1 MDGQIGIA
9 VAFGAGFVSFLSP
22 CVLPLIPGYVSFM
35 TGMSLGELESE
46 ERRIADVLVP
56 SVLFVAGF
64 TSVFVALGAS
74 ASLLGSLLVAYRD
87 PLTRA
92 SGVLIFALGFLM
104 LGVVRVPWLYGEARF
119 DMAKARSFGRWA
131 SFLAGMAFAFG
142 WTPCVGPILGSI
154 LVLAGQSGHVGSG
167 VVLLLAYSLGLGVP
181 FLLVALLLGRLAGAL
196 VWLKRHSRAINRIA
210 GVILMLLGIAIATDT
225 LGRVVLLLS
234 RFLPLSGTA

>member
-1 MDGQIGIA
+1 LDGQIGIA
-9 VAFGAGFVSFLSP
+9 VAFGAGLVSFLSP

>member
-9 VAFGAGFVSFLSP
+9 VAFGAGLVSFLSP

-87 PLTRA
+87 PLARA

-131 SFLAGMAFAFG
+131 SLLAGIAFAFG

-154 LVLAGQSGHVGSG
+154 LVLAGRSGQVGSG

-196 VWLKRHSRAINRIA
+196 TWLKRHSRAINRIA
-210 GVILMLLGIAIATDT
+210 GVILMLLGVAIATDT

>member
-1 MDGQIGIA
+1 
-9 VAFGAGFVSFLSP
+9 
-22 CVLPLIPGYVSFM
+22 VLPLIPGYVSFM

-64 TSVFVALGAS
+64 TAVFVALGAS
-74 ASLLGSLLVAYRD
+74 ASLLGSLLVAYRE
-87 PLTRA
+87 PLAKA

-104 LGVVRVPWLYGEARF
+104 LGVVRVPWLYGEVRF

-154 LVLAGQSGHVGSG
+154 LVLAGQSGQVGSG

-181 FLLVALLLGRLAGAL
+181 FLLVALLLGRLTGAL
-196 VWLKRHSRAINRIA
+196 TWLKRHSRAINRIA
-210 GVILMLLGIAIATDT
+210 GVLLMLLGLAIATDT